1 MVMLNIPS
9 VLQEYSLTTD
19 DSLVICSGI
28 LNALNLR
35 ESHDID
41 LVVNDE
47 TYKRLKK
54 DSRLRIVYTSKYEML
69 QNEILEISNS
79 WDVREWD
86 INYTFEDLKKD
97 SIIID
102 NVRYISLE
110 FLLRYKQ
117 LLATNPNPRKK
128 DLNDI
133 KIIEEYLRSQ

>member
-1 MVMLNIPS
+1 MLNIPS
-9 VLQEYSLTTD
+9 VLQEYSLNTD
-19 DSLVICSGI
+19 DSLVMCSGI

-54 DSRLRIVYTSKYEML
+54 DSRLRIVCTPKYEML